1 MDINE
6 LVANLKGQYNN
17 FFSIK
22 EKRPN
27 IFQIFAPL
35 YHADG
40 DMMDIFID
48 STLQDAGKIRFS
60 DFGMTLMRLSYTYN
74 VDTPNKEKIL
84 KKILDEGHIQNENG
98 NIFIEADKDN
108 SYPALMQFA
117 QTISKIT
124 NMRLFK
130 REVIHSMFFEMLE
143 EYILTKLQ
151 KYNPQPKFYPIAGHE
166 EYEVDY
172 CFNSRSKPV
181 FLFGVNNSANSRLA
195 TISCQRFI
203 TDRIKFS
210 SLIVLEN
217 LDVLGKKDQAR
228 LMSAADKQYPN
239 LDEFVEHAEEYLE
252 REAA

>member
-6 LVANLKGQYNN
+6 LVVNLKGQYNN

-27 IFQIFAPL
+27 IFQIYAPL

-74 VDTPNKEKIL
+74 VDTPNKEKIF
-84 KKILDEGHIQNENG
+84 KKILDEGNIQNENG

-124 NMRLFK
+124 NMRFQTRTCPPKCLK
-130 REVIHSMFFEMLE
+130 R
-143 EYILTKLQ
+143 
-151 KYNPQPKFYPIAGHE
+151 N
-166 EYEVDY
+166 
-172 CFNSRSKPV
+172 R
-181 FLFGVNNSANSRLA
+181 
-195 TISCQRFI
+195 
-203 TDRIKFS
+203 DRMKTERKNKIK
-210 SLIVLEN
+210 VK
-217 LDVLGKKDQAR
+217 GK
-228 LMSAADKQYPN
+228 
-239 LDEFVEHAEEYLE
+239 
-252 REAA
+252 

>member
-1 MDINE
+1 MDIKE
-6 LVANLKGQYNN
+6 LVKNLKGQYNN
-17 FFSIK
+17 FFTIK
-22 EKRPN
+22 EKRPD

-48 STLQDAGKIRFS
+48 NTSLEAEKVRFS
-60 DFGMTLMRLSYTYN
+60 DFGMTLMRLSYSYD

-84 KKILDEGHIQNENG
+84 SKILEEGHIQNENG
-98 NIFIEADKDN
+98 KLFIDSEKENA
-108 SYPALMQFA
+108 YPALMQFA
-117 QTISKIT
+117 QTISTIT

-130 REVIHSMFFEMLE
+130 REVIHSLFFEMLE

-151 KYNPQPKFYPIAGHE
+151 KYKPQPKYYPIPGHE

-172 CFNSRSKPV
+172 CFNDRQRPV
-181 FLFGVNNSANSRLA
+181 FLFGVNNFANARLA

-203 TDRIKFS
+203 ADKIKFS
-210 SLIVLEN
+210 SLVILEN

-228 LMSAADKQYPN
+228 LMSAADKQYPT
-239 LDEFVEHAEEYLE
+239 LDEFKEHAEEYLE
-252 REAA
+252 REA

>member
-6 LVANLKGQYNN
+6 LVNLLKGQYNN
-17 FFSIK
+17 FFSIQ
-22 EKRPN
+22 EKRPGV
-27 IFQIFAPL
+27 FQIFAPL

-48 STLQDAGKIRFS
+48 DTLHNGNKIRFS
-60 DFGMTLMRLSYTYN
+60 DFGMTLMRLSYSYDI
-74 VDTPNKEKIL
+74 DTPNKEKIL
-84 KKILDEGHIQNENG
+84 SKILEEGHIQNENG
-98 NIFIEADKDN
+98 TIFIETEKEY

-143 EYILTKLQ
+143 EFILTKLQ
-151 KYNPQPKFYPIAGHE
+151 RYNPQKKYFPIPGHD

-172 CFNSRSKPV
+172 CFNGRPKPI
-181 FLFGVNNSANSRLA
+181 FLFGVNNSSFSRLA
-195 TISCQRFI
+195 TISCQKFI
-203 TDRIKFS
+203 AEKIKFS
-210 SLIVLEN
+210 SLIVLE
-217 LDVLGKKDQAR
+217 DIGVLNKKDEAR

-239 LDEFVEHAEEYLE
+239 LDEFKIHAEEYLE